1 MSKRTGEWT
10 IRKEK
15 KRKQKKGGER
25 RPQRDSQMREWEHEN
40 MAHGGVKGRTEDAK
54 AERIK
59 GKSEARADRQE
70 HVRQKS
76 ASKPN
81 QKEQRKQ
88 TA

>member
-1 MSKRTGEWT
+1 MDNQEREE
-10 IRKEK
+10 EK
-15 KRKQKKGGER
+15 TKKGRREKTAER
-25 RPQRDSQMREWEHEN
+25 LTNARMEHEN

-70 HVRQKS
+70 HVCQKS

-81 QKEQRKQ
+81 KKPKRSGR
-88 TA
+88 